1 MLIKS
6 RGVNMSEKNINQ
18 VEEEVEVEEIDE
30 ELQALLA
37 NFTPESFTL
46 GQGTYKLVKN
56 YRDGF
61 DYEATIKRY
70 NDVLDKYDFI
80 VGDWGFDQLRL
91 KGFFLDDFKSA
102 PIDAKIST
110 LEDYIYEYCNFGCAY
125 FVIQQ
130 TGEFKRRGRTSS
142 GPSPKKNN
150 NRPKTQ
156 KAHTEEKRYTQNKNK
171 KKPNFKSKKNTGV
184 GPNKNDQPTKK
195 VNQTNNKQNNSN
207 NNKKHQFTI
216 RKKESE

>member
-1 MLIKS
+1 MTDNK
-6 RGVNMSEKNINQ
+6 EK
-18 VEEEVEVEEIDE
+18 VETTEDQEVEVEQVDE
-30 ELQALLA
+30 ALQALLDS
-37 NFTPESFTL
+37 FSPEHFTL

-70 NDVLDKYDFI
+70 NDVLEKYDFI
-80 VGDWGFDQLRL
+80 VGDWGYDQLRL

-110 LEDYIYEYCNFGCAY
+110 LEDYLYEYCNFGCAY

-142 GPSPKKNN
+142 GGNGKKNN
-150 NRPKTQ
+150 KPKN
-156 KAHTEEKRYTQNKNK
+156 KPFTEEKKYPQNKNK
-171 KKPNFKSKKNTGV
+171 KKPNFKSRKNTNAPQKKAPV
-184 GPNKNDQPTKK
+184 KQTKQETSQK
-195 VNQTNNKQNNSN
+195 SNSASG
-207 NNKKHQFTI
+207 KHQFTI

>member
-1 MLIKS
+1 
-6 RGVNMSEKNINQ
+6 MSEKNINQ

-171 KKPNFKSKKNTGV
+171 KKPNFKSKKNTGA
-184 GPNKNDQPTKK
+184 GPNKNDQPAKK
-195 VNQTNNKQNNSN
+195 
-207 NNKKHQFTI
+207 
-216 RKKESE
+216 

>member
-1 MLIKS
+1 
-6 RGVNMSEKNINQ
+6 MSEKKINQ
-18 VEEEVEVEEIDE
+18 VEEDVTVEEEIDE

-37 NFTPESFTL
+37 SYSPDHFSL

-142 GPSPKKNN
+142 GPGPKKNN
-150 NRPKTQ
+150 RPKA

-171 KKPNFKSKKNTGV
+171 KKPNFKSKKNTGAAPV
-184 GPNKNDQPTKK
+184 KKEQPNKKGSTPEK
-195 VNQTNNKQNNSN
+195 KQNTT
-207 NNKKHQFTI
+207 NKKHQFTI

>member
-110 LEDYIYEYCNFGCAY
+110 LED
-125 FVIQQ
+125 
-130 TGEFKRRGRTSS
+130 
-142 GPSPKKNN
+142 
-150 NRPKTQ
+150 
-156 KAHTEEKRYTQNKNK
+156 
-171 KKPNFKSKKNTGV
+171 
-184 GPNKNDQPTKK
+184 
-195 VNQTNNKQNNSN
+195 
-207 NNKKHQFTI
+207 
-216 RKKESE
+216 

>member
-1 MLIKS
+1 
-6 RGVNMSEKNINQ
+6 MSEKNKNQ
-18 VEEEVEVEEIDE
+18 VEEEIEVEEIDE

-37 NFTPESFTL
+37 SFSPDNFTL
-46 GQGTYKLVKN
+46 GQGTYKIVKN

-142 GPSPKKNN
+142 GPAPKKNN
-150 NRPKTQ
+150 RTNQ
-156 KAHTEEKRYTQNKNK
+156 NKAHTDEKRFNQNKNK
-171 KKPNFKSKKNTGV
+171 KKPNFKTNKKSGPSPVKKEQPAKKENTT
-184 GPNKNDQPTKK
+184 NK
-195 VNQTNNKQNNSN
+195 KQNN

-216 RKKESE
+216 RKKDSE

>member
-1 MLIKS
+1 MTEIKNE
-6 RGVNMSEKNINQ
+6 V
-18 VEEEVEVEEIDE
+18 VEEQQEEEKIDE
-30 ELQALLA
+30 ALQALLDS
-37 NFTPESFTL
+37 FSPENFTL

-80 VGDWGFDQLRL
+80 VGDWGYDQLRL

-110 LEDYIYEYCNFGCAY
+110 LEDYLYEYCNFGCAY

-142 GPSPKKNN
+142 GPKKNN
-150 NRPKTQ
+150 ASKANNSSKPKN
-156 KAHTEEKRYTQNKNK
+156 KAHTEEKRYNQNKNK
-171 KKPNFKSKKNTGV
+171 KKPTFKSNKKGPSSQPKKAT
-184 GPNKNDQPTKK
+184 PNKKTVKETS
-195 VNQTNNKQNNSN
+195 TNKTGR
-207 NNKKHQFTI
+207 KHQFTI
-216 RKKESE
+216 RKKEEE

>member
-1 MLIKS
+1 MVEKIKETTENEEQE
-6 RGVNMSEKNINQ
+6 V
-18 VEEEVEVEEIDE
+18 VEEKIDE
-30 ELQALLA
+30 ALQALLDS
-37 NFTPESFTL
+37 FTPESFTL

-70 NDVLDKYDFI
+70 NDILDKYDYI
-80 VGDWGFDQLRL
+80 VGDWGYDQLRL

-110 LEDYIYEYCNFGCAY
+110 LEDYLYEYCNFGCAY

-130 TGEFKRRGRTSS
+130 TGEFKRRGRTTTV
-142 GPSPKKNN
+142 PKKNIN
-150 NRPKTQ
+150 KNKNKPY
-156 KAHTEEKRYTQNKNK
+156 TEEKRFNPNNNK
-171 KKPNFKSKKNTGV
+171 KKPNFKSKKNTNQA
-184 GPNKNDQPTKK
+184 NKKNQSVNKK
-195 VNQTNNKQNNSN
+195 VTSEK
-207 NNKKHQFTI
+207 KIEPKDTKHQFTI

>member
-130 TGEFKRRGRTSS
+130 IGEFKRRGRTSS
-142 GPSPKKNN
+142 GRSPKKNN

-156 KAHTEEKRYTQNKNK
+156 KAHTEEKR
-171 KKPNFKSKKNTGV
+171 
-184 GPNKNDQPTKK
+184 
-195 VNQTNNKQNNSN
+195 
-207 NNKKHQFTI
+207 
-216 RKKESE
+216 

>member
-1 MLIKS
+1 MTEIKNE
-6 RGVNMSEKNINQ
+6 V
-18 VEEEVEVEEIDE
+18 VEEQQEEEKIDE
-30 ELQALLA
+30 ALQALLDS
-37 NFTPESFTL
+37 FSPENFTL

-80 VGDWGFDQLRL
+80 VGDWGYDQLRL

-102 PIDAKIST
+102 PIDAKISS
-110 LEDYIYEYCNFGCAY
+110 LEDYLYEYCNFGCAY

-142 GPSPKKNN
+142 GPKKNN
-150 NRPKTQ
+150 ASKANNSSKPKN
-156 KAHTEEKRYTQNKNK
+156 KAHTEEKRYNQNKNK
-171 KKPNFKSKKNTGV
+171 KKPTFKSNKKGPSSQPKKAT
-184 GPNKNDQPTKK
+184 PNKKTVKETS
-195 VNQTNNKQNNSN
+195 TNKTGR
-207 NNKKHQFTI
+207 KHQFTI
-216 RKKESE
+216 RKKEEE